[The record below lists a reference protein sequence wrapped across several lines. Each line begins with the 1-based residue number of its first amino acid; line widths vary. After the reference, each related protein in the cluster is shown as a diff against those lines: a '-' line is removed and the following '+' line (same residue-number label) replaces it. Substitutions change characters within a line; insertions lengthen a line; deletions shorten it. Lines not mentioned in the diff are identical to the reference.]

1 MHFPKQ
7 LQILIILLTLFWPLT
22 ACGGGEEAPPPAE
35 STTPVEATTEAAA
48 VEESESVPTE
58 APAATASLMPATT
71 VNQAVAMIDLRDLA
85 QPDGVTPGQVQ
96 AGYLSYQ
103 APLAVAEVADFYR
116 ELLTDQGWQEDSEHA
131 YVDETTATLYYTKEG
146 FTLSFSASQMSPDS
160 TLVTL
165 QNHGNVDLQS
175 LPQIADAESGFVF
188 PNILTY
194 FSPTPVVDV
203 VRFTRSE
210 LAAQGWL
217 EFVRPNTA
225 TADNPESQTRTF
237 IQNGL
242 ELTAFVTVAPAQDG
256 KTSVQY
262 SLALLPGDMPAPAD
276 ATDLEFDKAEP
287 YLAFKTGQTVEA
299 LIDFYREAMPTTG
312 WSELPDSASI
322 APEGALLS
330 FANEAD
336 ETALMVELIPGADN
350 LTQVTLQGF
359 DAATLADSL
368 AAADE
373 PESGS
378 ETEVAEVAAPDSLP
392 AFLLPDD
399 AQEVALDA
407 TDLSFTSA
415 SDIETLVD
423 FYRQVLAG
431 EGWQESA
438 DLSEVDETFAFIEF
452 DRGDEAIYLTL
463 FAAFGPTEV
472 SLDLSEALSLLPAG
486 SLEEEVVTSADPDSD
501 APTTTIADWPVP
513 PEATEVNLSGETLSY
528 KTDLDLPA
536 LAEFYLPTFEEMG
549 LGSSCLEDVA
559 DYTSISCSSGS
570 GELSLNFFA
579 FEGFD
584 DTEVEIT
591 FTNYAYPLSPSDADS
606 GDSGELTAIDQDGL
620 PLPSDYTGYSS
631 ESSPFRSGLSFTSPS
646 PVESLADLLQ
656 AELIDRGYEVVD
668 TSEDDPETTIVF
680 DGPEGALRLT
690 LKSGGSETEGHLVSK
705 NAEAAAAAGILPPA
719 GQARV
724 YLINPSEQ
732 DLSVLINDQTFDIP
746 AGAGM
751 ESPDDAQYLDL
762 RPANYRVTTS
772 AGGSSVNDE
781 ITVGT
786 DEVWSL
792 LLDEHGALPLQM
804 Y

>member
-1 MHFPKQ
+1 
-7 LQILIILLTLFWPLT
+7 
-22 ACGGGEEAPPPAE
+22 
-35 STTPVEATTEAAA
+35 
-48 VEESESVPTE
+48 
-58 APAATASLMPATT
+58 
-71 VNQAVAMIDLRDLA
+71 
-85 QPDGVTPGQVQ
+85 
-96 AGYLSYQ
+96 
-103 APLAVAEVADFYR
+103 
-116 ELLTDQGWQEDSEHA
+116 
-131 YVDETTATLYYTKEG
+131 
-146 FTLSFSASQMSPDS
+146 
-160 TLVTL
+160 
-165 QNHGNVDLQS
+165 
-175 LPQIADAESGFVF
+175 
-188 PNILTY
+188 
-194 FSPTPVVDV
+194 
-203 VRFTRSE
+203 
-210 LAAQGWL
+210 
-217 EFVRPNTA
+217 
-225 TADNPESQTRTF
+225 
-237 IQNGL
+237 
-242 ELTAFVTVAPAQDG
+242 
-256 KTSVQY
+256 
-262 SLALLPGDMPAPAD
+262 
-276 ATDLEFDKAEP
+276 
-287 YLAFKTGQTVEA
+287 
-299 LIDFYREAMPTTG
+299 
-312 WSELPDSASI
+312 
-322 APEGALLS
+322 
-330 FANEAD
+330 
-336 ETALMVELIPGADN
+336 MVELIPGADN

-407 TDLSFTSA
+407 TDLSFSSA
-415 SDIETLVD
+415 ADIETLVD

-559 DYTSISCSSGS
+559 DYTSISCSSDS

-751 ESPDDAQYLDL
+751 ESPDDAPHLDL